1 MTEVSAQ
8 PALEFKPASA
18 HVPVVS
24 SEDKLRLLIETG
36 LLLASE
42 RSLDVIVQSALET
55 GRKLCG
61 AAFGLF
67 LYVHLDETG
76 LPCQMAAASG
86 IDPARA
92 ATLAPLIDLAQLF
105 AENQAANQTDSQVT
119 GSHAQSVVR
128 LADLDEL
135 PESQRPCIFTGLAP
149 PLRSYLAVPVRCRS
163 VDLVGALLF
172 GHSDPN
178 AFDRQDEDLVA
189 TIASQAA
196 VAIDNFRLGGNLVHE
211 VAIADGARSL
221 QRETASRLR
230 QALEAAQ
237 LGTFTWDRNTDLL
250 DLDERAAQL
259 LGLSRGERIT
269 RSDLRERILVPEDA
283 PRTALKLEEAFG
295 SGSNYYAEYRI
306 ETPAGEKVWIATSG
320 IHTYAPGPQGSAP
333 IVGMV
338 GTVQDITGRRTQEH
352 ALRESEKLAATGR
365 LAATIAHEINNPL
378 EAITNLIYLAR
389 TDPGIPA
396 PVQSLLETAD
406 AELARVAQI
415 AQQTLGF
422 YRDTARPVA
431 VDVNE
436 LLRAIADL
444 FKRKMRS
451 KSLTC
456 TFDLE
461 PGACVFALQG
471 EMRQVFSNLLVNAM
485 DASQQSNIHI
495 RTRIRRSFG
504 TPSVTVLISDRGAGV
519 PRFLRQRLFTPF
531 VTSKESIGTGLGLWV
546 TRGIVQKHGGFIDF
560 RTRTEPPAGTL
571 FRVVLPITPPSQLSS
586 PACQLHL
593 G

>member
-1 MTEVSAQ
+1 MTEVSPQ
-8 PALEFKPASA
+8 YGLGSNPATTA
-18 HVPVVS
+18 VPIVS
-24 SEDKLRLLIETG
+24 SEDKLRLLIDTG

-67 LYVHLDETG
+67 IYVHLGETG
-76 LPCQMAAASG
+76 SPCQMAAASG

-92 ATLAPLIDLAQLF
+92 AALAPLVDLRQLF
-105 AENQAANQTDSQVT
+105 TEGQTEGRLS
-119 GSHAQSVVR
+119 GSHAARIVH
-128 LADLDEL
+128 LADLDQL

-149 PLRSYLAVPVRCRS
+149 SLRSYLAVPVRCRS

-172 GHSDPN
+172 GHSAPN
-178 AFDRQDEDLVA
+178 VFTCEGEDLVA

-196 VAIDNFRLGGNLVHE
+196 VAIDNFRLGSNLVHE
-211 VAIADGARSL
+211 VAVADGARTL
-221 QRETASRLR
+221 QRETAGRLR

-237 LGTFTWDRNTDLL
+237 LGTFTWDRATDLL

-259 LGLSRGERIT
+259 LGVPLGERIT
-269 RSDLRERILVPEDA
+269 RKVLRERILVPEDA
-283 PRTALKLEEAFG
+283 PMTALKLDQAME
-295 SGSNYYAEYRI
+295 SGSNYQAEYRI
-306 ETPAGEKVWIATSG
+306 ETPAGEKVWIAASG
-320 IHTYAPGPQGSAP
+320 IHTYAPGSQGDP
-333 IVGMV
+333 DIVGMV
-338 GTVQDITGRRTQEH
+338 GTVQDITARRTQEH

-378 EAITNLIYLAR
+378 EAITNLIYLSR
-389 TDPGIPA
+389 TDPAVPA
-396 PVQSLLETAD
+396 PIQSLLETAD

-422 YRDTARPVA
+422 YRDTARPVTL
-431 VDVNE
+431 DVNE
-436 LLRAIADL
+436 LLAGIADL

-456 TFDLE
+456 TFDFE
-461 PGACVFALQG
+461 PGACIFGLQG

-485 DASQQSNIHI
+485 DASYKSNIHI
-495 RTRIRRSFG
+495 RTRVRKSFG
-504 TPSVTVLISDRGAGV
+504 VHSVTVLISDHGAGV
-519 PRFLRQRLFTPF
+519 PTSFRPRLFTPF

-546 TRGIVQKHGGFIDF
+546 TRGIVQKHGGFINF

-571 FRVVLPITPPSQLSS
+571 FRVVLPVKPPVHLSS
-586 PACQLHL
+586 PASQPRLR
-593 G
+593 